1 MTDVTDFIGAAVEDK
16 PVKAMKA
23 FSAAMQPRIDA
34 ALDTKYAEVA
44 SSVFNPATVEAE
56 VEEMEAAPE
65 EMEAEVEATAE
76 VEEPEQEFETKMEEP
91 QDV

>member
-1 MTDVTDFIGAAVEDK
+1 MTDITDFIGAAVEDK

-44 SSVFNPATVEAE
+44 SSVFNPQVEADD
-56 VEEMEAAPE
+56 
-65 EMEAEVEATAE
+65 EAEINELEMSAEDEVE
-76 VEEPEQEFETKMEEP
+76 VEEPEQEFETEMEET

>member
-23 FSAAMQPRIDA
+23 FAAAMQPKIDA
-34 ALDTKYAEVA
+34 ALDTKYTEVA
-44 SSVFNPATVEAE
+44 HSVFNSQVDADDEAE
-56 VEEMEAAPE
+56 MNELDNI
-65 EMEAEVEATAE
+65 
-76 VEEPEQEFETKMEEP
+76 EPEQEFETKMEEP